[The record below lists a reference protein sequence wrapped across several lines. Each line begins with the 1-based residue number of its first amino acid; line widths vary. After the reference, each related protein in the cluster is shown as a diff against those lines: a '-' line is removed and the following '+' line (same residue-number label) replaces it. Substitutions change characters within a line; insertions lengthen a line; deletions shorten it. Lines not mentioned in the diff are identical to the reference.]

1 MSLKVFHRFFIAL
14 CLALFAFTGYWAS
27 GGNASAQVTPWLV
40 YGSAAGAAAVI
51 GYLFWHVRSVR
62 LPA

>member
-1 MSLKVFHRFFIAL
+1 MSLRAFHRFFIVL

-27 GGNASAQVTPWLV
+27 GGNPTAMVTPWLL
-40 YGSAAGAAAVI
+40 YGSAAGAAATLA
-51 GYLFWHVRSVR
+51 YFFWHIRSVK

>member
-1 MSLKVFHRFFIAL
+1 MSLKAFHRFFIVL

-27 GGNASAQVTPWLV
+27 GGNASAQVTPWLL
-40 YGSAAGAAAVI
+40 YGSGAGAAAVI
-51 GYLFWHVRSVR
+51 GYLVWHVRTVR